1 METIVKEFNDLK
13 LAVKQRDEA
22 IRQSQ
27 ALIKV
32 LELAIETSNGK
43 VGSVTKQLTEAN
55 KQLQNLMKDL
65 NLILKINENLIERA
79 G

>member
-1 METIVKEFNDLK
+1 MNITRKRKQMETIVKELDDLK

-43 VGSVTKQLTEAN
+43 VGSVTKQLAEAN
-55 KQLQNLMKDL
+55 KQL
-65 NLILKINENLIERA
+65 
-79 G
+79 

>member
-22 IRQSQ
+22 M
-27 ALIKV
+27 LKFKP
-32 LELAIETSNGK
+32 ETATYD
-43 VGSVTKQLTEAN
+43 VTEEYE
-55 KQLQNLMKDL
+55 
-65 NLILKINENLIERA
+65 NEF

>member
-43 VGSVTKQLTEAN
+43 VGSVTKQLAEAN